1 VSRAR
6 GQSGPTL
13 SWVVGS
19 IVAFVGWL
27 IGLSG
32 LSDNSFL
39 THLATGRLIWDTHHI
54 PHSDPY
60 TFTATGKTW
69 VVQSW
74 LASVL
79 YGAVDRVWGAS
90 GLLLLMGAL
99 CAALAALLWA
109 LTSRAESLIPRLAGS
124 ADRKSVV

>member
-1 VSRAR
+1 M
-6 GQSGPTL
+6 
-13 SWVVGS
+13 
-19 IVAFVGWL
+19 

-54 PHSDPY
+54 PTTDPY
-60 TFTATGKTW
+60 TFTASGRSW

-79 YGAVDRVWGAS
+79 YGGIDRLGGSGA
-90 GLLLLMGAL
+90 LLILMGAI
-99 CAALAALLWA
+99 CAALAMLLWS
-109 LTSRAESLIPRLAGS
+109 LTRGAHELIPRLAGMTPAIAAGVTS
-124 ADRKSVV
+124 WSQRPPPPA